1 MLKTAYLIFKM
12 EIILL
17 FRRSQEWLYP
27 LSFFM
32 MVILFFPLAFTS
44 DAHFLQT
51 YIPGFIW
58 IAALLAS
65 LLSVE
70 TLFLPEIEDGHLEQL
85 LISPLP
91 LSLLLLA
98 KLLAQWLVTQLPII
112 VLLPVIGWL
121 FHLSFQ
127 SVGLLM
133 LSLLIG
139 TPILTMLGGLCVALT
154 LGLRQQ
160 GVFLGLLIMP
170 LAIPILIFGVTIIQQ
185 AQAGFAFKSALAFL
199 AGIAA
204 LALLLLP
211 HVIATALRISLD
223 D

>member
-1 MLKTAYLIFKM
+1 MLKAACLVFKM

-44 DAHFLQT
+44 DVDFLQT
-51 YIPGFIW
+51 YIPGFVW

-85 LISPLP
+85 LLSPLP
-91 LSLLLLA
+91 LSLLILA

-112 VLLPVIGWL
+112 LLLPIVGWM
-121 FHLSFQ
+121 FHQSAH

-133 LSLLIG
+133 LSLFVG
-139 TPILTMLGGLCVALT
+139 TPILTMIGGLCVALT

-170 LAIPILIFGVTIIQQ
+170 LAIPVLIFGVTIVQQ
-185 AQAGFAFKSALAFL
+185 AQAGFAFNGALAFL
-199 AGIAA
+199 AGMTC
-204 LALLLLP
+204 LAILLLP
-211 HVIATALRISLD
+211 SVIAAALRISLD